1 MYELLQTI
9 NLQPWGGWREKKQN
23 GGGVEN
29 PIIGRGTN
37 VRLWKVGR

>member
-1 MYELLQTI
+1 M
-9 NLQPWGGWREKKQN
+9 GGLEGEEAEW

>member
-1 MYELLQTI
+1 M
-9 NLQPWGGWREKKQN
+9 GGLEGEEAEW
-23 GGGVEN
+23 GGVEN